1 MYRLMLNN
9 GGPRSGFRKVVGS
22 MVHYVL
28 LYVATMWQK
37 ALVYNKI
44 RKYLEHAQ
52 RRVHLAFAAHS
63 GLSPQRQPLLFLE
76 RCPSRSKYT
85 DESKSDQRGALEED
99 DHYVRQ

>member
-9 GGPRSGFRKVVGS
+9 GGPRSGIRKVVGS

-28 LYVATMWQK
+28 LYKATMWQK
-37 ALVYNKI
+37 ALV

-52 RRVHLAFAAHS
+52 RRVHLEFAAHS
-63 GLSPQRQPLLFLE
+63 GLSPQRQTLLFLE

-85 DESKSDQRGALEED
+85 DESKSDQRGAVEED